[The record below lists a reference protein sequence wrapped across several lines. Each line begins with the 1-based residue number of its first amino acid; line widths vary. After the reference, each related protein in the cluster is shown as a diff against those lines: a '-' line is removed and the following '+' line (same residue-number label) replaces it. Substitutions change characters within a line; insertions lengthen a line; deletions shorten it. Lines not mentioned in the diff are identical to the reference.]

1 MFEIGD
7 KVKAKAVNDEAFIG
21 TVIALDK
28 FGFAY
33 VSFNGISEAR
43 ILISELEKK
52 TDKEENPLWDVLYH
66 HQEQFT
72 ETAGV
77 DGQEKENEMHQLF
90 IDIIREAIDKAEK
103 EANQMKCDLCETTE
117 KLLTE
122 SDKATLRP
130 NWAGVDFYNAICIP
144 CWNAQK
150 DIR

>member
-1 MFEIGD
+1 MFNIGD
-7 KVKAKAVNDEAFIG
+7 KVKAKALNDERFIG
-21 TVIALDK
+21 TVIALDQQ
-28 FGFAY
+28 GFAY

-77 DGQEKENEMHQLF
+77 DGQEKENEMHADF

-103 EANQMKCDLCETTE
+103 EENE
-117 KLLTE
+117 
-122 SDKATLRP
+122 
-130 NWAGVDFYNAICIP
+130 
-144 CWNAQK
+144 
-150 DIR
+150 